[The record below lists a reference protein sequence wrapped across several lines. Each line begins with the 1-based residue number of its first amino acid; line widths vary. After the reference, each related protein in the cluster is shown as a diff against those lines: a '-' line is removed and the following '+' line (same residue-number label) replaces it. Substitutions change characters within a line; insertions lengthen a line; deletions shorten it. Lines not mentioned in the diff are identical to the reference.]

1 MVYVISR
8 LGTNTTT
15 NPKAFLLH
23 TPYNPNRL
31 NERPDDLLKL
41 IKYAITMPKPNA
53 N

>member
-8 LGTNTTT
+8 LGANTTT
-15 NPKAFLLH
+15 NPKAF
-23 TPYNPNRL
+23 PYIPPINPNRL

-41 IKYAITMPKPNA
+41 IKYAITMPKQNA